1 MAEITKEQVDKFI
14 EYFYKDEKGGI
25 DLPSFMRIFENYEK
39 KIEMEENPGY
49 VHNQR
54 RRERVERRI
63 LETKKTVFMEVNNAL
78 KQNRVSLNTLFKK
91 IDSDNS
97 SEISLGEFKNM
108 FKQMHVHVTDQ
119 EADLIFASIDI
130 DQDRAIQWAEFKL
143 DFDKCI
149 IKSVDELE
157 ADERLLHQDND
168 GPSYGMNSSSG
179 PQGMKYDANAEI
191 ANAMKFADADRRI

>member
-78 KQNRVSLNTLFKK
+78 K
-91 IDSDNS
+91 
-97 SEISLGEFKNM
+97 
-108 FKQMHVHVTDQ
+108 
-119 EADLIFASIDI
+119 
-130 DQDRAIQWAEFKL
+130 
-143 DFDKCI
+143 
-149 IKSVDELE
+149 
-157 ADERLLHQDND
+157 
-168 GPSYGMNSSSG
+168 
-179 PQGMKYDANAEI
+179 
-191 ANAMKFADADRRI
+191 